1 MNKASITKVTVNMG
15 IGRSKDDKAFVEE
28 ATNEIAQICGQKA
41 FARKSR
47 LAISNFKLREGELI
61 GLCCTMRGP
70 RALGFFEKLVH
81 VVLPRVRDFRG
92 VSPKSFD
99 GAGNYTLG
107 ISEHSIFPE
116 IDPNKATK
124 MKGLEITIVTTC
136 KTDDEAREFL
146 KSLGMP
152 FIKEK
157 SNK

>member
-1 MNKASITKVTVNMG
+1 MNKASITKINVNMG
-15 IGRSKDDKAFVEE
+15 IGRSKDDKAFVQE
-28 ATNEIAQICGQKA
+28 ATNELAQICGQKA

-61 GLCCTMRGP
+61 GLTCTLRGP
-70 RALGFFEKLVH
+70 RAKAFLDKLIQ

-124 MKGLEITIVTTC
+124 IKGLEVTIGTSC
-136 KTDDEAREFL
+136 KTDAEAREYL
-146 KSLGMP
+146 QSLGMP
-152 FIKEK
+152 FLKEK